1 MKPLDALTS
10 LPKSPDVARIASTLV
25 RQGESQAQTQ
35 MLGFAKELSHRNQ
48 TVGETT
54 KTWTDNK
61 TDTESPGGGGNFY
74 DASPGRHGGKDGR
87 EESSTPHPSKGKI
100 LDIKGT

>member
-10 LPKSPDVARIASTLV
+10 LPRSPDVARYASTLV
-25 RQGESQAQTQ
+25 RQGEAQAQSQ
-35 MLGFAKELSHRNQ
+35 MLGFAKELSHKNQ

-61 TDTESPGGGGNFY
+61 TDTDSPGGGGTFY
-74 DASPGRHGGKDGR
+74 EANPERRGGRDER
-87 EESSTPHPSKGKI
+87 EEPSTLHPSKGKI
-100 LDIKGT
+100 LDIKGI